1 MEFIVEKIG
10 MSRTIGLVSTPVTL
24 LRVLPTK
31 VCEVNGERAFV
42 AYSATKA
49 KNKAIAGQQK
59 KNTPLAKSLTNSQ
72 QLALKTRQLGI

>member
-59 KNTPLAKSLTNSQ
+59 NTPLAKSLTNSQ